1 MATAMLMGAFYL
13 SVFAPRGLRAAEYDA
28 LRRTLDGAGFRAKL
42 GRAVRGVFRRY
53 PSLNKAKIRIT
64 R

>member
-1 MATAMLMGAFYL
+1 MATAILMDQFHL
-13 SVFAPRGLRAAEYDA
+13 TVFVPRGLRAAGYDA
-28 LRRTLDGAGFRAKL
+28 IRRTLDGAGFRTRP

-53 PSLNKAKIRIT
+53 PSLTKAKIRIT